1 MTQQKAQ
8 NPLPTASHILLVDDC
23 DVNQF
28 VAQQYLER
36 AGFQVD
42 IVQNGQQALDALKQ
56 RQYDLIL
63 MDIVMPVM
71 DGYEAA
77 RRIRK
82 AECGLRRAQS
92 SRRRNKKREDPDLKS
107 EVPGP
112 DHTCECRGNKDQ
124 PEKHSCSQKDCKCS
138 GAGVGQNP
146 KSEIPGPDRICEG
159 GVNKHPSIKHSGLVK
174 NYQSNRARAGRN
186 PKSEIEGVPIV
197 GMSGHDPD
205 NVMDKCWKAGM
216 NGCIGKPLQQAS
228 LISMAKKWT
237 AGDFDFPSNKNKG
250 EELCRPHPKAT
261 EKQPPIDIERT
272 VAEFMDKTELLLG
285 ILETFRIRVRAQIM
299 QMKQHLSA
307 NNYNPIFSEAHSIK
321 GGAGNLGAFKLSKAA
336 AQLEEAAAEES
347 PARAAAAVDDLER
360 EFHILYQYLEQSEM
374 GKVS

>member
-146 KSEIPGPDRICEG
+146 KSEI
-159 GVNKHPSIKHSGLVK
+159 
-174 NYQSNRARAGRN
+174 
-186 PKSEIEGVPIV
+186 EGVPIV

-285 ILETFRIRVRAQIM
+285 VLETFRIRVRAQIM